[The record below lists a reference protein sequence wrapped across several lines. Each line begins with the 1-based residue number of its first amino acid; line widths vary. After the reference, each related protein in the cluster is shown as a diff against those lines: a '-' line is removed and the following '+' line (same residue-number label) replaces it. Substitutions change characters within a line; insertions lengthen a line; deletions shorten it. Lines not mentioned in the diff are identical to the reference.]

1 MVKASNLDRLRA
13 ALTEL
18 DGRTDLTLEVEC
30 RRAGV
35 ARATANR
42 DNAFMAQYRAV
53 KAGAG
58 RLRGDAARQPAAD
71 TTVSALRG
79 SIDLLANAVQAL
91 TLANQQLETK
101 IETLAERRLPKI

>member
-1 MVKASNLDRLRA
+1 MVKASNIDRLRA

-18 DGRTDLTLEVEC
+18 GDRTDLTLEAVC

-42 DNAFMAQYRAV
+42 DNAFMAQYRAI
-53 KAGAG
+53 KAGAA
-58 RLRGDAARQPAAD
+58 RVRGDASEQPAAD
-71 TTVSALRG
+71 TTVAALRG

-91 TLANQQLETK
+91 TLANQQLEIK
-101 IETLAERRLPKI
+101 IETLAERRLPKT